1 MADSTSPSIL
11 LVAAPGERR
20 ERAAAG
26 LGELEDVTC
35 VDDMRAAL
43 EELSFARPSLAVIDG
58 ALSDD
63 AIAWIVGALRD
74 PDRALIWVSETRP
87 PLFECGVFVQV
98 PIAAGE
104 KALALAARRL
114 LDFQR
119 LKLENEQQRHRVER
133 YDHVMRVVS
142 EVRRDIGSPLTS
154 LLAETELMLG
164 DAGQLTE
171 EQRHSLS
178 TMQSMSQRIRELM
191 KRLQDM
197 TLDT

>member
-20 ERAAAG
+20 ERAAAV

-43 EELSFARPSLAVIDG
+43 EELSFARPPLAVIDG

-74 PDRALIWVSETRP
+74 PDRALIWVSEIRP
-87 PLFECGVFVQV
+87 PLFECGVFVQI
-98 PIAAGE
+98 PIACGE
-104 KALALAARRL
+104 KALALAAQRL

-154 LLAETELMLG
+154 LLAETELMLE